1 MPATKKTEHADFAS
15 AIAAA
20 QADMSNAVKDSKNPH
35 FKSNYASLQAVR
47 DIVVPAFNKHGIA
60 VLQPVDGADGFM
72 TGRTLLM
79 WKDQTIEMGNCTLP
93 IAGGRNAAQ
102 AIGAAA
108 TYLARYQLRGVGGI
122 AVEDDDGESYRGP
135 RPQQRQQTAPRKA
148 PPFDAA
154 IVASHYAPP
163 AAPSKPQQKK
173 PVLQG
178 PPAVD
183 GPNCPKCGSVLKVNI
198 NYRAWLKTLSNEER
212 KQQKK
217 KPALRCS
224 DWKKCEYTKWSTDEA
239 QQAIADIASKRAFD
253 DGLDK

>member
-79 WKDQTIEMGNCTLP
+79 WKDQTIEVGNCTLP

-108 TYLARYQLRGVGGI
+108 TYLSRYQLRGVGGI

-135 RPQQRQQTAPRKA
+135 KPIQKAPVQQRRE
-148 PPFDAA
+148 
-154 IVASHYAPP
+154 
-163 AAPSKPQQKK
+163 KPGPK
-173 PVLQG
+173 PE
-178 PPAVD
+178 P
-183 GPNCPKCGSVLKVNI
+183 GPNCPKCGSVLNVDI
-198 NYRAWLKTLSNEER
+198 NYRAWWKLQGHVPVDVKNRPAVWCSN
-212 KQQKK
+212 
-217 KPALRCS
+217 
-224 DWKKCEYTKWSTDEA
+224 WKKCDFKHWSTDDA
-239 QQAIADIASKRAFD
+239 QQFLDGLNSSATFD